1 MSYVATLVASLI
13 GRIEAT
19 PAYITK
25 SGSAHGANIH
35 FPTEFHIVNDPVTYK
50 PKVLTVANWHD
61 WHSNILKTQPDPAI
75 VKDGWVQFGE
85 RNWES
90 VLEQINCS
98 VLLSVPNTDL
108 DWYYCW
114 FNMVDKVPKHVY
126 KTLMH
131 KSRYH
136 PKVWYLFKKQH
147 RMMAL
152 SESMPIYPLRDD
164 LHITAPNMRFGTTQ
178 ILTDEFPELVEQFL
192 KREGYSATLTPQIA
206 DYHHEFIARQEPN
219 YSLAERLSNGQRW
232 TSRGPW
238 DDILFAWLDRE

>member
-25 SGSAHGANIH
+25 SGSAHGANGY
-35 FPTEFHIVNDPVTYK
+35 FPTEFHLVNDPITYK

-61 WHSNILKTQPDPAI
+61 WYDNIIKTQLSPVI
-75 VKDGWVQFGE
+75 IKDSWVQFGE

-98 VLLSVPNTDL
+98 ALLSVPDTDL

-114 FNMVDKVPKHVY
+114 FNMIDKVPRHVY

-136 PKVWYLFKKQH
+136 PKIWHLFKKHH
-147 RMMAL
+147 RMIAL
-152 SESMPIYPLRDD
+152 AEEMPIYPLRDD
-164 LHITAPNMRFGTTQ
+164 LHITAPNLRFGTTQ
-178 ILTDEFPELVEQFL
+178 ILVDDFPKKVEQFL
-192 KREGYSATLTPQIA
+192 LSQGHNAVLTDNIMN
-206 DYHHEFIARQEPN
+206 YHHEFVARHEPN
-219 YSLAERLSNGQRW
+219 YTLAQKLANGQRW

-238 DDILFAWLDRE
+238 DDILFAWLDRG